1 MRFEMRRWD
10 DWLNQDMLID
20 TLFHDHNDNS
30 RLTAISR
37 SSIHIRHLTL
47 LSVFLD

>member
-10 DWLNQDMLID
+10 DWFNQDMLID
-20 TLFHDHNDNS
+20 TLFYDHNDQFKIDRIWPQFDLS
-30 RLTAISR
+30 
-37 SSIHIRHLTL
+37 RHLTL